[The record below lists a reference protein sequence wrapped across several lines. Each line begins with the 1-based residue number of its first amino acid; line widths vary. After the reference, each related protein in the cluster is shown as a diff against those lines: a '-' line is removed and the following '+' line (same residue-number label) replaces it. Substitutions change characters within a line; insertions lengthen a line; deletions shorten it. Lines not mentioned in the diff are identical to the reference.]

1 LQLNFFWAIFIKWV
15 TIKPVI
21 GGLLMVFN
29 RVNILCAA
37 LAVLFVVLGVSSTLV
52 ADAASDQAAWI
63 QSDNSTLAFTYLQA
77 TIHVVIKNNNNHAEF
92 FKVSQLYSGDGTVN
106 PNIGWTVISTD
117 PAAIR
122 MINVLNPGGD
132 LGWEVDS
139 GQTRAVTFTMV
150 ANGVPFVIE
159 RTVINNTF
167 WPVINDPGLTATWF
181 MPDEINVLNPNLQ
194 LELWQGHFFFFLKNM
209 ETTGPRVEGN
219 VRAPLVPIN
228 SALTASN
235 PTVDWIDDE
244 FPQAQTAAWD
254 VTLYPGQTKSYSYT
268 YQWPSGNSV
277 TPANTQ
283 SPSSRI
289 NSLPLPD
296 PAGDPSSDPS
306 SDPLTIPTKNTGLP
320 FGLLIIGAIVI
331 LAGIGYSKFLR

>member
-1 LQLNFFWAIFIKWV
+1 
-15 TIKPVI
+15 
-21 GGLLMVFN
+21 MVLN
-29 RVNILCAA
+29 RVNILYAA
-37 LAVLFVVLGVSSTLV
+37 LAVFFVVLGISSILA
-52 ADAASDQAAWI
+52 ADAASDQEAWI
-63 QSDNSTLAFTYLQA
+63 QSSTSTLAFTYLQA

-92 FKVSQLYSGDGTVN
+92 FKISQLYSGDGTVN
-106 PNIGWTVISTD
+106 PNIGWKVISTD
-117 PAAIR
+117 PTAIR
-122 MINVLNPGGD
+122 MVNVVNPGGD

-150 ANGVPFVIE
+150 ATGLPFTIE
-159 RTVINNTF
+159 RMSGMNNTF

-209 ETTGPRVEGN
+209 ETSGPRVEGN
-219 VRAPLVPIN
+219 VRAPMVPIN

-235 PTVDWIDDE
+235 PTIDWIDDE
-244 FPQAQTAAWD
+244 LPQAQTAAWD
-254 VTLYPGQTKSYSYT
+254 VTLNPGQTKSYSYT
-268 YQWPSGNSV
+268 YQWPSGKTV

-296 PAGDPSSDPS
+296 PSDPS

-320 FGLLIIGAIVI
+320 YGLLIIGIIVV